1 MFYIQEN
8 DKPSFLEK
16 KLKIMKVKGNIIF
29 VPIENKELKNEDKIA
44 EKLIKVIK
52 KNSNS
57 KKIIL
62 SKQMKKQDIIV
73 NKLNSSGMKIM
84 NGKWLSEILLMD
96 LVKYIIQVEK
106 INNPKI
112 SILINDVTDIE
123 NKNINQLALQYKRLN
138 IVTNHP
144 EKFKKIEESLLKDY
158 GINIIIGNNKKK
170 SLLKSDIILNID
182 FPEELIN
189 KYSINDEAIILNL
202 KQKIKINKKRFNG
215 LIIND
220 YEITYDSEEFID
232 DKKYSLN
239 DIYESKIYR
248 KTLLDEVKKQLKDDN
263 VKIKRVILSNGVL

>member
-29 VPIENKELKNEDKIA
+29 VPIENKELKNEEKIA
-44 EKLIKVIK
+44 EKLVKVIK

-62 SKQMKKQDIIV
+62 SKQMKKQDIII

-84 NGKWLSEILLMD
+84 NGEWLSEILLID
-96 LVKYIIQVEK
+96 LVKYIIEVKK
-106 INNPKI
+106 INDPKI
-112 SILINDVTDIE
+112 SILINDVTDLE
-123 NKNINQLALQYKRLN
+123 NKNINQLALKYKRFN
-138 IVTNHP
+138 IVTNHL
-144 EKFKKIEESLLKDY
+144 EKFKKIEENLLEDY

-220 YEITYDSEEFID
+220 YEIMYDSEELID
-232 DKKYSLN
+232 DKKYSLK

-248 KTLLDEVKKQLKDDN
+248 KTLLDEVEKQLKKDN
-263 VKIKRVILSNGVL
+263 VKIKRLILSNGIL